1 VPDARWLQ
9 FGCTGALFEA
19 IKTAVAATKALI
31 EKRLSCEVGILS
43 QA

>member
-1 VPDARWLQ
+1 VPDAGWLQ
-9 FGCTGALFEA
+9 FGRTGALFEA
-19 IKTAVAATKALI
+19 IKTGVTATKTPI